1 MTNFFLGA
9 FFQKN
14 ANPLKVEI
22 HTNNKK
28 KWLTRKIYRTPDAF
42 RCFDFLHD
50 MTCDCIATD
59 IQGDLDNIQR

>member
-1 MTNFFLGA
+1 MTNFFFGA

-28 KWLTRKIYRTPDAF
+28 KWLTRKIIEHLMLFVVLTF
-42 RCFDFLHD
+42 S
-50 MTCDCIATD
+50 TI
-59 IQGDLDNIQR
+59 

>member
-1 MTNFFLGA
+1 MTNFFFGA

-28 KWLTRKIYRTPDAF
+28 KMADEENL
-42 RCFDFLHD
+42 
-50 MTCDCIATD
+50 
-59 IQGDLDNIQR
+59 